1 MEKAGNQGP
10 AHGEISN
17 RALRSLAFGRKAPKD
32 SGPGATSPSA
42 ARVGSLV
49 GLGARL
55 ARKGITVMN
64 RSKAET
70 GCDGRGEIRH
80 TARVRPLS
88 QTSYGTSTLQRRPA
102 PHMWGGCMQPRFREA
117 VATCRVSGDH
127 LPPGKPD
134 TRRSQRLPPRVEL
147 HPPSS
152 SDLYPYVWRGGGIEV
167 SSCVDE
173 SGSAS
178 KTQDMRSGFEKAH
191 SCEAGRGEPVGRAP
205 QRSEER
211 RSWAARLVRG
221 GARGDDPQIKQMMIL
236 RSGEHLG
243 WRHRCV
249 ATPRRPAVSLGSRR
263 SAGCRLLD
271 TFSFWIGQSGPR

>member
-32 SGPGATSPSA
+32 SGPGDTSPSA

-102 PHMWGGCMQPRFREA
+102 PHMWGVCMQPRFREA

-134 TRRSQRLPPRVEL
+134 KRRSQRLPPRVEL

-152 SDLYPYVWRGGGIEV
+152 SDLYTHVWRGGGIEV
-167 SSCVDE
+167 SPVAWMS
-173 SGSAS
+173 
-178 KTQDMRSGFEKAH
+178 QDLNANLIARSSLRVSE
-191 SCEAGRGEPVGRAP
+191 CERE
-205 QRSEER
+205 RSEQEPSR
-211 RSWAARLVRG
+211 AKGVDRQTFSL
-221 GARGDDPQIKQMMIL
+221 L
-236 RSGEHLG
+236 RS
-243 WRHRCV
+243 
-249 ATPRRPAVSLGSRR
+249 
-263 SAGCRLLD
+263 
-271 TFSFWIGQSGPR
+271 